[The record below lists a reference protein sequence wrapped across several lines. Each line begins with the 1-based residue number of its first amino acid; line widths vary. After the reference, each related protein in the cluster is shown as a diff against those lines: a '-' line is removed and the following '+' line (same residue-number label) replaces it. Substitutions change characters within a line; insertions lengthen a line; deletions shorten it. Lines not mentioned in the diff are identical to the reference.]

1 MDPELRHLRAFV
13 ALAEEASFSRAAD
26 RLHLTQ
32 SSLSGQIRQLE
43 ERLGCAVAERT
54 SRSVA
59 LTPAG
64 EALLVEARRALAQVD
79 RAWQAAREAAAAGTR
94 TFTLGL
100 MLTAGHDAIPGIVA
114 ELQRLQPGLRV
125 EFHSTG
131 LEDPSGG
138 LRSGAADA
146 SLVAAHF
153 DLTGIA
159 FLPLTREPLVAVL
172 ASGHALA
179 GRAEVSILDL
189 VDEPWID
196 APTDDEILRRFWSA
210 ADHRG
215 GRPVR
220 WAARMNSYGEYF
232 EAVRSGLAVGLLPQW
247 TSHTLGSA
255 WPGLAFVPVR
265 DVPPAT
271 IGLAWREDDRSDLVA
286 ALVERLRAP
295 TAARS

>member
-64 EALLVEARRALAQVD
+64 AALLVVARRALALVD
-79 RAWQAAREAAAAGTR
+79 RAWLAAREAAASGSR

-100 MLTAGHDAIPGIVA
+100 MLTAGHELIPRIVA
-114 ELQRLQPGLRV
+114 ELQALRPGVRV

-131 LEDPSGG
+131 LDDPSGG

-146 SLVAAHF
+146 SLVALHF
-153 DLTGIA
+153 DMSGMEA
-159 FLPLTREPLVAVL
+159 LPLARDPLVAVL
-172 ASGHALA
+172 ASGHRFAD
-179 GRAEVSILDL
+179 RPEVSIRELA
-189 VDEPWID
+189 DEPWID
-196 APTDDEILRRFWSA
+196 APTDDQVLRRFWSA

-215 GRPVR
+215 GAPPRFGP
-220 WAARMNSYGEYF
+220 RMNSYGEYF
-232 EAVRSGLAVGLLPQW
+232 EVVRSGLAVGLLPQW
-247 TSHTLGSA
+247 TAGTLGGT
-255 WPGLAFVPVR
+255 WPGLAFVAVN
-265 DVPPAT
+265 DVPAAT
-271 IGLAWREDDRSDLVA
+271 IGLVWRADDRSDLVA
-286 ALVERLRAP
+286 ALVERLRP
-295 TAARS
+295 G

>member
-79 RAWQAAREAAAAGTR
+79 RAWQAARNAAAEGTR

-100 MLTAGHDAIPGIVA
+100 MLTAGHDLIPRVVGA
-114 ELQRLQPGLRV
+114 LQDLAPGVRV
-125 EFHSTG
+125 EFNDTG
-131 LEDPSGG
+131 LDDPSGG

-146 SLVAAHF
+146 SLVAEHF
-153 DLTGIA
+153 DTTGIA
-159 FLPLTREPLVAVL
+159 TLPLAREPLVAVL
-172 ASGHALA
+172 AATHPLA
-179 GRAEVSILDL
+179 ARASLSIRELE
-189 VDEPWID
+189 DEPWID
-196 APTDDEILRRFWSA
+196 APTDDVVLRRFWSA
-210 ADHRG
+210 ADHRT
-215 GRPVR
+215 RPIR
-220 WAARMNSYGEYF
+220 WGARMNSYGEYF
-232 EAVRSGLAVGLLPQW
+232 EAVRSRLAVGLLPEW
-247 TSHTLGSA
+247 TRTTLGQA
-255 WPGLAFVPVR
+255 WPGLCFVPV
-265 DVPPAT
+265 DDLPPAT
-271 IGLAWREDDRSDLVA
+271 IVLAWREDDRSDLVG
-286 ALVERLRAP
+286 ALVERL
-295 TAARS
+295 SS

>member
-1 MDPELRHLRAFV
+1 VEPELRHLRAFV
-13 ALAEEASFSRAAD
+13 ALAEEESFSRAAE

-64 EALLVEARRALAQVD
+64 EALLVEARRALAQIE
-79 RAWQAAREAAAAGTR
+79 RAWDAARAAAEAGAR

-100 MLTAGHDAIPGIVA
+100 MLTAGHDLVPELVA
-114 ELQRLQPGLRV
+114 EVQRLRPGVRV

-131 LEDPSGG
+131 FEDPSGG

-146 SLVAAHF
+146 SFVAAHF
-153 DLTGIA
+153 DTTGIEL
-159 FLPLTREPLVAVL
+159 LPLASEPLVAVMAASHPL
-172 ASGHALA
+172 ASRPSVAIA
-179 GRAEVSILDL
+179 DL

-196 APTDDEILRRFWSA
+196 APTDDQVLRRFWSA
-210 ADHRG
+210 AEHRG

-220 WAARMNSYGEYF
+220 FAARMNSYGEYF
-232 EAVRSGLAVGLLPQW
+232 EAVRSGLAVGLLPEW
-247 TSHTLGSA
+247 TGRTLGRS
-255 WPGLAFVPVR
+255 WPGLAFVPVA
-265 DVPPAT
+265 DLEPAT
-271 IGLAWREDDRSDLVA
+271 LALAWRADDRTDLVD
-286 ALVERLRAP
+286 ALVGRLSAARRAP
-295 TAARS
+295 